1 METKIYQYSWNYGSK
16 FHPQFTIIERK
27 VVNEKPR
34 AYYLKNAGNLQKK
47 DLKKII
53 HYAGGAYFMYSTSKE
68 DLLYFKQEI
77 IKHYEQQINRLNWE
91 KERME
96 SVLEE
101 DEYTF
106 HEGK

>member
-1 METKIYQYSWNYGSK
+1 MEAKIYQYSWNYGSK

-27 VVNEKPR
+27 VVKEKPR
-34 AYYLKNAGNLQKK
+34 TYYLKNAGNLPKK
-47 DLKKII
+47 DLRKII
-53 HYAGGAYFMYSTSKE
+53 HMGGMYFMYSTSKE

-101 DEYTF
+101 NEYTF
-106 HEGK
+106 HEGE